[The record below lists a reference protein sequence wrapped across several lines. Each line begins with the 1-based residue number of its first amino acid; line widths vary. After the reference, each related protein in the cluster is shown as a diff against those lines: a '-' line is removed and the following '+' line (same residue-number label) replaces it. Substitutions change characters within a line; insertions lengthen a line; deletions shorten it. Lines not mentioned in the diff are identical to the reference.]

1 MLAELF
7 IENVA
12 IIKKLVINFGTG
24 LNVFTGE
31 TGAGKS
37 IIVDAIGLVMGK
49 RGTKTLVRS
58 GEKSCFVS
66 ALFQDVSRETIKKL
80 ENLNYKVDHNKSV
93 LITREFFKDAKNIC
107 RINGKP
113 CTVSILKEISLL
125 LININGQHDAQM
137 LFDSNIQR
145 LFIDRYGG
153 YSELLANYKLAF
165 SKYNQL
171 KNSLEK
177 LNIDE
182 LSKQRQLDILEYQI
196 KEIEEVNLKPG
207 EEENLKEQKN
217 FIQNSKSMK
226 DSILESITLINGDES
241 IDGLNGLLYRLEK
254 CLKKCSEINKISDI
268 ISTVKEM
275 QYNISDIAQELNL
288 LISDVYCD
296 ESEINDIEY
305 RLDAIYKLKRKYG
318 NSYQDIVSF
327 YNQISTEYKSI
338 KFLDEQKDAL
348 KKELDNQAVLL
359 QNLADEISL
368 QRRNTAEKFVEKV
381 KFYLKQ
387 LDMPNVNFSVDIKET
402 EFNRWGKNNLEFF
415 VTTNVGEPLK
425 PLSKIA
431 SGGELSR
438 IMLAI
443 KNVLADNDFIG
454 TMIFDEIDTG
464 VSGNTS
470 YNIGLQLKN
479 ISAKKQVIAITHSAQ
494 IAAMAKKHLLITKT
508 TSENQTFTQV
518 KPLSYKERKYE
529 LARILGGAQIT
540 DVVLK
545 TAEEM
550 LNFKV

>member
-12 IIKKLVINFGTG
+12 IIKKLVINFENG

-37 IIVDAIGLVMGK
+37 IIVDAINLVMGK
-49 RGTKTLVRS
+49 RGTKTLIRS
-58 GEKSCFVS
+58 GEESCFVS
-66 ALFQDVSRETIKKL
+66 ALFQEVSRETIKKL
-80 ENLNYKVDHNKSV
+80 TALNYKIEQNKSV

-125 LININGQHDAQM
+125 LININGQHDAQT
-137 LFDSNIQR
+137 LFNSNIQR
-145 LFIDRYGG
+145 FFIDRYGG
-153 YSELLANYKLAF
+153 YNELLTKYKLEF
-165 SKYNQL
+165 LKYTQL
-171 KNSLEK
+171 KNNLK
-177 LNIDE
+177 NLNIDE

-196 KEIEEVNLKPG
+196 KEIDDVALKPG
-207 EEENLKEQKN
+207 EEETLKERKS
-217 FIQNSKSMK
+217 FIQNSKNIK
-226 DSILESITLINGDES
+226 DSVLESITLINGNENF
-241 IDGLNGLLYRLEK
+241 DGISSLFYRLEK
-254 CLKKCSEINKISDI
+254 CLKKCTETNKVVNI
-268 ISTVKEM
+268 ISVIKEM
-275 QYNISDIAQELNL
+275 QYSISDIAQDLGSLVN
-288 LISDVYCD
+288 DAYYD
-296 ESEINDIEY
+296 ESEINDIEC
-305 RLDAIYKLKRKYG
+305 RLDSIYKLKRKYG
-318 NSYQDIVSF
+318 NEYEDIMNF
-327 YNQISTEYKSI
+327 YKQISDEYKNI
-338 KFLDEQKDAL
+338 KFLDE
-348 KKELDNQAVLL
+348 KKELLQGELEAQIVLVK
-359 QNLADEISL
+359 NLADEISL
-368 QRRNTAEKFVEKV
+368 KRKDTAEKFVEKV

-387 LDMPNVNFSVDIKET
+387 LDMPNVDFKVDISEKE
-402 EFNRWGKNNLEFF
+402 FDCWGSNDLEFL

-464 VSGNTS
+464 VSGNTA

-479 ISAKKQVIAITHSAQ
+479 VAIKKQVIVITHSAQ
-494 IAAMAKKHLLITKT
+494 IAAMAKKHLLITKV
-508 TSENQTFTQV
+508 TSQNQTFTQV
-518 KPLSYKERKYE
+518 KPLSYKERQYE
-529 LARILGGAQIT
+529 LARILGGAKIT

-550 LNFKV
+550 LNFKG